1 MIQTKWFTFASPPRT
16 GCTWTRLL
24 LESLGVEYQGA
35 RWHVPG
41 RTGLPSITVWR
52 DPADWL
58 HSYFQMVPDLVGFEA
73 VDCFMDLRV
82 KGQEFSDFAGRYIE
96 QMPGA
101 IARLFGAYPSDYVLQ
116 LSEIRSG
123 LLVAWREIGVPFD
136 IVVLEAFPIK
146 NAATR
151 RATVSDELK
160 ARILE
165 VG

>member
-1 MIQTKWFTFASPPRT
+1 
-16 GCTWTRLL
+16 
-24 LESLGVEYQGA
+24 
-35 RWHVPG
+35 
-41 RTGLPSITVWR
+41 
-52 DPADWL
+52 
-58 HSYFQMVPDLVGFEA
+58 
-73 VDCFMDLRV
+73 MDLRV

-101 IARLFGAYPSDYVLQ
+101 ITRLFGAYPSDYVLQ